1 MLQNVSE
8 RATPRSAQS
17 CCDISSL
24 QQQYRDSPYASL
36 RRLVCELSNDRV
48 KVRGTVPS
56 YYLKQLAQSLAMKSV
71 ALGALE
77 SAIDVRPE

>member
-1 MLQNVSE
+1 
-8 RATPRSAQS
+8 
-17 CCDISSL
+17 
-24 QQQYRDSPYASL
+24 
-36 RRLVCELSNDRV
+36 V